1 MKIRESVFDK
11 GVTVF
16 EIEDGDEGAIVEA
29 ADKRGTLGFALL
41 GEGVPTPMI
50 VVDSRIMS
58 QGFTY
63 AHVLAIEAH
72 EVGHIHRGVD
82 ERGAELRAIEL
93 LKEHSFDE
101 SVKILQERGIV

>member
-1 MKIRESVFDK
+1 MKVRKSVFDSD
-11 GVTVF
+11 VIVF
-16 EIEDGDEGAIVEA
+16 EIEDGDKGELVDV